1 MCSVWDFG
9 LVCIESRP
17 TMPATLHDTIASA
30 IRSVL
35 SDTGR
40 TAAEISPSSLLA
52 GDLGL
57 DSLDLAQTIVILER
71 SLGSD
76 PFRTMPAGGG
86 RPSLRTFADLCLIY
100 ENASA
105 SVAPPS
111 HAVPPDR
118 SHP

>member
-1 MCSVWDFG
+1 
-9 LVCIESRP
+9 
-17 TMPATLHDTIASA
+17 MPATLHDTIASA

-100 ENASA
+100 ENAPA

>member
-1 MCSVWDFG
+1 
-9 LVCIESRP
+9 
-17 TMPATLHDTIASA
+17 MPANLHDTIATA

-40 TAAEISPSSLLA
+40 TAAEIQPMSLLS

-57 DSLDLAQTIVILER
+57 DSLDLAQTIVMLER
-71 SLGSD
+71 SLGLD
-76 PFRTMPAGGG
+76 PFRTMPPGGG

-105 SVAPPS
+105 CVAPPS
-111 HAVPPDR
+111 PAIPPDQSR
-118 SHP
+118 P